1 MCDRMIDE
9 QIKALINANVR
20 MKKMFIRALAL
31 VLGTVLIV
39 VGMYVNNDIS
49 NQVVVALIAAVGV
62 VVAYL
67 FTRQVK
73 DGS

>member
-31 VLGTVLIV
+31 ILGTVLIV

-49 NQVVVALIAAVGV
+49 NQVVVALIAAVGI

>member
-39 VGMYVNNDIS
+39 VGMYVNNDVS

>member
-39 VGMYVNNDIS
+39 VGMYVNNDVS
-49 NQVVVALIAAVGV
+49 NQVVVALIAAVGI

>member
-31 VLGTVLIV
+31 ILGTVLIV

-67 FTRQVK
+67 FTRRVK

>member
-31 VLGTVLIV
+31 ILGTVLIV